1 MYVITNMFIYL
12 FNQIVLTQCT
22 FHIVLNVIYVNQESP
37 INVYTWVILDKNIV
51 NK

>member
-1 MYVITNMFIYL
+1 MFISYC
-12 FNQIVLTQCT
+12 IECY
-22 FHIVLNVIYVNQESP
+22 IYVNQESP